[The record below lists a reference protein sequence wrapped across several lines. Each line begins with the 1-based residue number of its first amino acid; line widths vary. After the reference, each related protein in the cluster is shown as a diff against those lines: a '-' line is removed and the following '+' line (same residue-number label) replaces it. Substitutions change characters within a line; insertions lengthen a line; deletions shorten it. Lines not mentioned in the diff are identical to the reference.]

1 MLSSILGRCLSVFAV
16 AVLGA
21 LLANPAHACSSAAL
35 TLSQLIEGETFTTAN
50 GLTFSDFDF
59 SVDPSSL
66 IDPNDIRVIVL
77 DDGFRINDPMNAD
90 EGELLH
96 IVLSYSVSAAPDMGI
111 LGASLAMTAKAKGD
125 GEVTV
130 DEELSS
136 EGLPEPVVLATEYL
150 HGNRKDG
157 IFFDSTVFGGPLS
170 EIQVRTD
177 IFLDN
182 SLGRTARLRKLE
194 QRFSMVAIPEPG
206 TLALL
211 GFGLAGL
218 AGLGRKKNP

>member
-1 MLSSILGRCLSVFAV
+1 VFVAAILSV
-16 AVLGA
+16 
-21 LLANPAHACSSAAL
+21 LLANPADACSSAAL
-35 TLSQLIEGETFTTAN
+35 TLSQLIDGETFTTAN

-59 SVDPSSL
+59 SIDPSSQ
-66 IDPNDIRVIVL
+66 IDPNDIRVIVV

-90 EGELLH
+90 EGEVLH
-96 IVLSYSVSAAPDMGI
+96 IVLSYAVTAESDLGI
-111 LGASLAMTAKAKGD
+111 LGASLLMKAKAKGD

-136 EGLPEPVVLATEYL
+136 EGLPGPVVLSTEYL
-150 HGNRKDG
+150 HGNKADA
-157 IFFDSTVFGGPLS
+157 ILFDSTVFGQPLS

-177 IFLDN
+177 ILLDN
-182 SLGRTARLRKLE
+182 SLGRIARLRKLE
-194 QRFSMVAIPEPG
+194 QRFSMVATPEPG

-218 AGLGRKKNP
+218 AGIGRRRRT